1 MRADLRTIV
10 DLGPVH
16 MNGRIYD
23 PLLGRF
29 LSADIL
35 VQNPASLQDFN
46 RYSYVRNN
54 PLSLTDPSGWACCA
68 PPMFVQTMQAAF
80 VMGHGKEYMDA
91 QAKSANAGAEAVGLA
106 GIGVI
111 PVVGDVVGLKM
122 DIDDLTSPTTAL
134 WEKGLAVLDIG
145 LTLSTASVAP
155 NIGPERRAVGVIV
168 DEVKSLE
175 KGTNAAAKAASDVT
189 TTAAKKVDTTPTPD
203 VQTAAPTTP
212 APTETGNLN
221 SASPATLDA
230 SKPDVMSQ
238 SGAKLDPADKSGS
251 LTMAGRALDKHG
263 STQGKRAESN
273 AFPSASGNAAAKNE
287 QGQSPLDDILTD
299 PKQQSYPN
307 GKGGVDI
314 HAEDGRGARFDSEDQ
329 FKGFLEPRRK

>member
-1 MRADLRTIV
+1 MRADPRTIV

-29 LSADIL
+29 LSADLI
-35 VQNPASLQDFN
+35 VQAPGNLQDFN

-54 PLSLTDPSGWACCA
+54 PLSLTDPSGWECA

-155 NIGPERRAVGVIV
+155 NIGPESRAVGVIV

-189 TTAAKKVDTTPTPD
+189 TTAAKKVDTTPTPE

-221 SASPATLDA
+221 SVEAPS
-230 SKPDVMSQ
+230 SQ
-238 SGAKLDPADKSGS
+238 VAD
-251 LTMAGRALDKHG
+251 
-263 STQGKRAESN
+263 
-273 AFPSASGNAAAKNE
+273 AAKSAQAAKVGADAPHSQPKRDLVEMAKTDKTTGVTREDMKAYEDLNKE
-287 QGQSPLDDILTD
+287 LPDPFPPNRVRVDEGHPGRSP
-299 PKQQSYPN
+299 
-307 GKGGVDI
+307 
-314 HAEDGRGARFDSEDQ
+314 HAEKPHGHVGPVDYIPI
-329 FKGFLEPRRK
+329 KNP